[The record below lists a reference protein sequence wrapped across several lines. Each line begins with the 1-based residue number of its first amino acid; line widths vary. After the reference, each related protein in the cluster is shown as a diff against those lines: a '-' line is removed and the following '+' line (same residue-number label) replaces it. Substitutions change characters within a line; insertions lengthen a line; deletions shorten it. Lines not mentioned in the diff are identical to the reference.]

1 MSNEEQLLKRP
12 LYVFDLPDTLLSNL
26 VLKTGRETPSPPEA
40 IETSVSTS
48 NQDGEATATSCG
60 LCGTN
65 STTVGEQRAH
75 VRSDFHRFNL
85 KRKIAG
91 RAAVLEAEFEKML
104 EDLNESISGSENDSE
119 SSGDDNDPLSTLLRR
134 KARIANENAESP
146 NQVFRMGPGKAPI
159 IWYSSPLLPPTISL
173 GVYRALFSHTER
185 EEADYISG
193 LQSSQLKAKPEEK
206 PPHIFMCM
214 IGGGHFAAMVVSHAP
229 KNVKKQGAMEREVTV
244 LAHKTFHRYTTR
256 RKQGGAQSSNDSA
269 KGNAQSAGA
278 QIRRYNE
285 AMLTTEVR
293 DLLASWKE
301 LIDTAKLIFVRA
313 TGSANRRTL
322 FGYEDAL
329 LRNNDPRIRGFPF
342 TTRRATQSE
351 LLRCFIELT
360 RMKISRIDEAAL
372 AALAEGS
379 KKAAEAPT
387 VKPSKPEVPKL
398 TKEEEA
404 QILHSTQLTALIRR
418 SKAAALLSYLAT
430 NKLSPDF
437 QFSPPNHHSPTL
449 LHFAASSNSPAVVS
463 ALLTKAGSDPTS
475 TSPQQPK
482 TPFELAGDRAT
493 RDAFRVARAELG
505 ESKWGW
511 TKARVPTAL
520 TKKQAEERERRE
532 KADNEKE
539 EKARRQKELEKLKQQ
554 EAKNPTKAGGGRSL
568 ASSIVMG
575 LSRREEEEKGLT
587 PEAKARLERER
598 RARAAE
604 ERIRKM
610 QGK

>member
-1 MSNEEQLLKRP
+1 MSNEEQLLKRS
-12 LYVFDLPDTLLSNL
+12 LYVFDLPDNLLSNL
-26 VLKTGRETPSPPEA
+26 ALKTGRETPSPPEA
-40 IETSVSTS
+40 IETPVPTS

-65 STTVGEQRAH
+65 STTVEEQRMH
-75 VRSDFHRFNL
+75 VRSDLHRFNL

-91 RAAVLEAEFEKML
+91 QTAVSEAEFEKML
-104 EDLNESISGSENDSE
+104 EDMNESISGSENDSE
-119 SSGDDNDPLSTLLRR
+119 SSGDDDDPLSTLLRR
-134 KARIANENAESP
+134 KARIVNENTETSP
-146 NQVFRMGPGKAPI
+146 HRISKMGPGKAPI

-185 EEADYISG
+185 EGVDYVSG
-193 LQSSQLKAKPEEK
+193 LQSSQLKAKPGEK
-206 PPHIFMCM
+206 PAHIFMCM
-214 IGGGHFAAMVVSHAP
+214 IGGGHFAAMVVSLAP
-229 KNVKKQGAMEREVTV
+229 RNVKKQGTMEREVTV

-285 AMLTTEVR
+285 AMLMTEVR
-293 DLLASWKE
+293 DLLASWQGF
-301 LIDTAKLIFVRA
+301 IDTAKLVFIRA
-313 TGSANRRTL
+313 TGSVNRRTL
-322 FGYEDAL
+322 FGYDDAPL
-329 LRNNDPRIRGFPF
+329 QSHDPRIRGFPF

-351 LLRCFIELT
+351 LLRCFTELT
-360 RMKISRIDEAAL
+360 RMKVSRVDEAAL
-372 AALAEGS
+372 AALAEES
-379 KKAAEAPT
+379 RKAVEPPT
-387 VKPSKPEVPKL
+387 VKPPKPETPKL
-398 TKEEEA
+398 TKEEET

-437 QFSPPNHHSPTL
+437 QFHPPNNHSPTL

-463 ALLTKAGSDPTS
+463 ALLTKAGSDPTY
-475 TSPQQPK
+475 TNPQQPK

-505 ESKWGW
+505 ESKWDW
-511 TKARVPTAL
+511 AEARVPTAL
-520 TKKQAEERERRE
+520 TRKQAEERENRE
-532 KADNEKE
+532 RADNEKE
-539 EKARRQKELEKLKQQ
+539 EKARRQRELEKLKQQ
-554 EAKNPTKAGGGRSL
+554 EVKSPARGGGKSL
-568 ASSIVMG
+568 ASSVVMG

-587 PEAKARLERER
+587 PEAKLRLERER

-604 ERIRKM
+604 ERMRKL